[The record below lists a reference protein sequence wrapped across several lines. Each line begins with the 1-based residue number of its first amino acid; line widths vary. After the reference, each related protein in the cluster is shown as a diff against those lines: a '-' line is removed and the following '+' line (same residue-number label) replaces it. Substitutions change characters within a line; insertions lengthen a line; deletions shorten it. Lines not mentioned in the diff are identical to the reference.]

1 MLGRHALSLLVLSVF
16 KRAVD
21 TSVARKVKCMSVARK
36 VMCISYIVCKIYY
49 IKSIARK
56 IMSRNCPLTVINKNL
71 AAEVMYK

>member
-1 MLGRHALSLLVLSVF
+1 MLGRRALSLLVSSVF

-21 TSVARKVKCMSVARK
+21 MSVARK
-36 VMCISYIVCKIYY
+36 VTCISYIVCKIYY

>member
-1 MLGRHALSLLVLSVF
+1 MLGRRALSLLVSSVF

-21 TSVARKVKCMSVARK
+21 MSVARK

-56 IMSRNCPLTVINKNL
+56 IMSRNCWHKFVR
-71 AAEVMYK
+71 